1 MNLSTEMSARTTRT
15 LRIFGWSGAALL
27 LLAPAI
33 GMQFEGSG
41 VDWSAGDFI
50 FAAVAFGVVGGLL
63 ELAARTTSNLAYR
76 VATASAIM
84 CAFLQVWITL
94 AVGII
99 GSEDNPANWTYL
111 AVPFVAIV
119 GAIVALG
126 DPRALAR
133 AMRATA
139 VFQGL
144 VCLVHLIDGIYPA
157 VMIDGFFTMTWLT
170 AGALFARAV
179 QERAERAT
187 QS

>member
-1 MNLSTEMSARTTRT
+1 MNLSSEMSARTTRT
-15 LRIFGWSGAALL
+15 LRIFGWSAAALL

-50 FAAVAFGVVGGLL
+50 FAAVAFGLVGGLL

-76 VATASAIM
+76 VATASVIQTCRKAHMI
-84 CAFLQVWITL
+84 AL

-111 AVPFVAIV
+111 AVPFVAID

-126 DPRALAR
+126 DAR
-133 AMRATA
+133 GLMRATLA
-139 VFQGL
+139 
-144 VCLVHLIDGIYPA
+144 A
-157 VMIDGFFTMTWLT
+157 
-170 AGALFARAV
+170 AGAQLLFSIVHAVDGTPTPVIDAFFIALWLVAARLFARSAR
-179 QERAERAT
+179 ERAAA
-187 QS
+187 S